1 MTKLPAIAGGRPV
14 RESLLPIA
22 RPSIDHEDIAATVE
36 VLKSGILS
44 EGPKTEAFEEAFA
57 RYVGAKYAVAVT
69 SGSAGL
75 HIALRTA
82 AIGHQEEVLTSPLS
96 FPINANCILY
106 QQSIHTFVDIDAVTY
121 NIDPAIL
128 AQKISYRSKAVIPVH
143 FAGQPCDMDVIYDL
157 AAKNNLT
164 VIEDATQAL
173 GAVYKGKKIGS
184 ADNMTVFSFNSG
196 QNLTTGQGGMVTTGS
211 EETYKWLKIFRN
223 LGIVKDPDLLVQQEG
238 PWHYEMQDLGFN
250 YKITEIH
257 AALGLSQLA
266 KTEKFLAARIKI
278 AACYND
284 ALSDLNNLVLPK
296 QLSGVESAWHH
307 YIIRIKPDTL
317 NTGRLL
323 LYQAL
328 RAENI
333 GVDVNYLPIFL
344 HPYYKWLGHPDV
356 CTLEGSLCPR
366 AEEVYNNTISLPIFP
381 AMQEQD
387 INDVIYAVKK
397 VLNYYTK

>member
-1 MTKLPAIAGGRPV
+1 MTKLLAIDGGLPV
-14 RESLLPIA
+14 RESFLPVSK
-22 RPSIDHEDIAATVE
+22 PFIDQEDIKATAA

-44 EGPKTEAFEEAFA
+44 EGPQTEAFEQSFA
-57 RYVGAKYAVAVT
+57 RYTGAKYAVAVS

-96 FPINANCILY
+96 FPINSNCILY
-106 QQSIHTFVDIDAVTY
+106 QQAIHTFVDIDTATY
-121 NIDPAIL
+121 NMDTKIL
-128 AQKISYRSKAVIPVH
+128 AQKLSYRSKAVIPVH
-143 FAGQPCDMDVIYDL
+143 FAGQPCDMDEVNKL
-157 AAKNNLT
+157 AAKNNLI

-173 GAVYKGKKIGS
+173 GAVYKGEKIGS
-184 ADNMTVFSFNSG
+184 AENMTVFSFHADQS
-196 QNLTTGQGGMVTTGS
+196 LSTGQGGMVTTGS
-211 EETYKWLKIFRN
+211 EETYKWLKIFSN
-223 LGIVKDPDLLVQQEG
+223 LGIVREQASLVEQIG

-250 YKITEIH
+250 YNITEMQ

-266 KTEKFLAARIKI
+266 KLDWFLAARKKI
-278 AACYND
+278 ASCYNE
-284 ALSDLNNLVLPK
+284 ALSGLAGLVLPG

-307 YIIRIKPDTL
+307 YIIRIKPEAL
-317 NTGRLL
+317 NTDRQGI
-323 LYQAL
+323 YQAL

-366 AEEVYNNTISLPIFP
+366 AEEVYNNMLSLPIFP

-387 INDVIYAVKK
+387 IEDVIKAVKK
-397 VLNYYTK
+397 VFNYHAK

>member
-1 MTKLPAIAGGRPV
+1 MTRLPAIAGGRPV

-22 RPSIDHEDIAATVE
+22 RPSIDQEDIEATVE

-57 RYVGAKYAVAVT
+57 RYAGAKYAVAVS

-106 QQSIHTFVDIDAVTY
+106 QQSIHTFVDIDAATY

-143 FAGQPCDMDVIYDL
+143 FAGQPCDMEVIYDL
-157 AAKNNLT
+157 AEKNNLT

-184 ADNMTVFSFNSG
+184 ADNMTVFSFNSS
-196 QNLTTGQGGMVTTGS
+196 QNLTTGEGGMVTTGS

-223 LGIVKDPDLLVQQEG
+223 LGIVKDPDLLVQQED

-250 YKITEIH
+250 YRITEMQS
-257 AALGLSQLA
+257 ALGLSQLA
-266 KTEKFLAARIKI
+266 KTDNFLAARKKI
-278 AACYND
+278 ATYYND
-284 ALSDLNNLVLPK
+284 ALSDLPNIVLPK
-296 QLSGVESAWHH
+296 QLPGAESAWHH
-307 YIIRIKPDTL
+307 YIIRLRPGTL

-323 LYQAL
+323 IYQAL